1 MKRLGLLYLAGQNL
15 RRKPFRSFVTIAIV
29 GLAAGTLFSATL
41 LIGSVQRSLEVG
53 MERLGADILVV
64 PEGAQESGEAAL
76 ITGVP
81 TSFYM
86 DRSALKA
93 IESTAGVDQASPQ
106 LFIES
111 MISSQ
116 CCTGHVQL
124 VGYDPTTDFVVGP
137 WLQQN
142 LNRPLEPDE
151 VVIGSLILAN
161 TGEQVHFFGKN
172 FTVAGVL
179 DATGMGADESVFM
192 RIDDAYQM
200 AADSAADAATA
211 LDIRPGQISSI
222 LVKTIPGTTTDQVAQ
237 RIRTGVPGTMAI
249 TANELSRSVTDRL
262 SGFLRG
268 FFALDAI
275 VWVMSLLTI
284 AAIFSMIVNERQR
297 EIGLIR
303 AMGGSRAFIF
313 RLMLAEALMLT
324 AIGGVVGIFV
334 GGAALF
340 IFKAIITSSLGVPY
354 LWPPLWYFGMIMGG
368 TLVLAVATGALASL
382 YPAYSSSRLE
392 PYYAI
397 RQGE

>member
-1 MKRLGLLYLAGQNL
+1 MKRLGLLYLAAQNL

-64 PEGAQESGEAAL
+64 PEGSRESGEAAL
-76 ITGVP
+76 ITGAP

-86 DRSALKA
+86 DGSVLEQVKA
-93 IESTAGVDQASPQ
+93 IAGVDQASPQ

-111 MISSQ
+111 LLSSQ
-116 CCTGHVQL
+116 CCTGHLQL
-124 VGYDPTTDFVVGP
+124 VGYDPPSDFVVGP

-142 LNRPLEPDE
+142 LNRPLEKNE
-151 VVIGSLILAN
+151 AVIGSLIIAN
-161 TGEQVHFFGKN
+161 KGEQIKFYGKE
-172 FTVAGVL
+172 FDVAGVL
-179 DATGMGADESVFM
+179 DATGMGADESVFL
-192 RIDDAYQM
+192 RLDDAYQM
-200 AADSAADAATA
+200 AAESSREAEVP
-211 LDIRPGQISSI
+211 LDVKPGQISSV
-222 LVKTIPGTTTDQVAQ
+222 LVKVNPGTTTDQVAQ
-237 RIRTGVPGTMAI
+237 RIKSGVPGVMAI
-249 TANELSRSVTDRL
+249 TAGDLSRSVTDRL

-268 FFALDAI
+268 FFMLDAI

-303 AMGGSRAFIF
+303 AMGGSKNFVF

-324 AIGGVVGIFV
+324 AIGGAAGIFV
-334 GGAALF
+334 GGAGLF
-340 IFKAIITSSLGVPY
+340 IFKAVITSSLGIPY
-354 LWPPLWYFGMIMGG
+354 LWPPLWYFGLMIGA
-368 TLVLAVATGALASL
+368 TLVMAIASGALASL
-382 YPAYSSSRLE
+382 YPAISSSRLE
-392 PYYAI
+392 PYFAI

>member
-1 MKRLGLLYLAGQNL
+1 MKRLGLLYLAAQNL

-64 PEGAQESGEAAL
+64 PEGSQESGEAAL
-76 ITGVP
+76 ITGSP

-86 DRSALKA
+86 EGPLLEEVRA
-93 IESTAGVDQASPQ
+93 IQGIEQASPQ

-111 MISSQ
+111 MVSSQ

-124 VGYDPTTDFVVGP
+124 VGYDPATDFVVGP
-137 WLQQN
+137 WLEQN
-142 LNRPLEPDE
+142 LNRPLEHDE
-151 VVIGSLILAN
+151 VVVGSLILAN
-161 TGEQVHFFGKN
+161 KGEQVHFYGRSFN
-172 FTVAGVL
+172 VAGVL

-192 RIDDAYQM
+192 RMEDAYLM
-200 AADSAADAATA
+200 ATESSEMAESP
-211 LDIRPGQISSI
+211 LDIDPGQISSV
-222 LVKTIPGTTTDQVAQ
+222 LVKVTPGATVDQVAQ
-237 RIRTGVPGTMAI
+237 RIRTSVPGTMAI

-268 FFALDAI
+268 FFMLDAI

-303 AMGGSRAFIF
+303 AMGGSRNFVF

-324 AIGGVVGIFV
+324 AIGGMAGIFV
-334 GGAALF
+334 GGAGLF
-340 IFKAIITSSLGVPY
+340 IFKAIITSSLGIPY
-354 LWPPLWYFGMIMGG
+354 LWPPLWYFGIMMGG
-368 TLVLAVATGALASL
+368 TLVLAIVTGALASL
-382 YPAYSSSRLE
+382 YPALSSSRLE
-392 PYYAI
+392 PYAAI
-397 RQGE
+397 RMGE